1 MNELPVPKNNLQV
14 LADEFLQYLLVE
26 KSLSVLTIRN
36 YRHYIHRFIAWM
48 TEKSVPLLP
57 SSINLEL
64 IGQFRVYLANYLC
77 KNNAPIKK
85 ATQTYHVIALR
96 SFLRY
101 LNTRRDINTLNPD
114 KIDLPK
120 SDSRIVE
127 FLSPEQIGRLLNAPQ
142 ISDVI
147 GLRDRTILEVLFST
161 GLRVSELA
169 KLNRD
174 QINLERQEFGVKGK
188 GNKIRVVFLSDSACE
203 WLKRYLDKREDTY
216 KPLFIHYSGIRSE
229 IRNGEKMRLT
239 SRSVE
244 RIVKK
249 YSKKAGL
256 PIDAHPH
263 TLRHSFATDL
273 LIGGA
278 DLRSVQ
284 EMLGHESI
292 RTTQVY
298 THVTNKHLKEVYQK
312 YHSRK

>member
-1 MNELPVPKNNLQV
+1 MNVTSSPDLRRLV
-14 LADEFLQYLLVE
+14 DDFLEYLVVE
-26 KSLSVLTIRN
+26 KSLSVLTVRN
-36 YRHYIHRFIAWM
+36 YRHYLMRFLSWM
-48 TEKSVPLLP
+48 EENSVLLSP
-57 SSINLEL
+57 SNIDLEL
-64 IGQFRVYLANYLC
+64 VGSFRLFLANYRD
-77 KNNAPIKK
+77 KNGSPLGK

-101 LNTRRDINTLNPD
+101 LVIRRDLTVLNPD

-120 SDSRIVE
+120 TESRVIE
-127 FLSPEQIGRLLNAPQ
+127 FLNAEQLTRLLNSPE
-142 ISDVI
+142 ISNEI
-147 GLRDRTILEVLFST
+147 GLRDKVILELFFST
-161 GLRVSELA
+161 GLRVSELT

-174 QINLERQEFGVKGK
+174 QINLETQEFSVKGK
-188 GNKIRVVFLSDSACE
+188 GNKIRLVFISDIASE
-203 WLKRYLDKREDTY
+203 WLKRYMAVRKDDYR
-216 KPLFIHYSGIRSE
+216 PLFIRYSRDRSE
-229 IRNGEKMRLT
+229 LRQGEKMRLT
-239 SRSVE
+239 PRSVE

-256 PIDAHPH
+256 PFDAHPH

-273 LIGGA
+273 LIQGA

-298 THVTNKHLKEVYQK
+298 THVTNKHLKEVYKK

>member
-1 MNELPVPKNNLQV
+1 MNVTSSPDLRRLV
-14 LADEFLQYLLVE
+14 DDFLEYLVVE
-26 KSLSVLTIRN
+26 KSLSVLTVRN
-36 YRHYIHRFIAWM
+36 YRHYLMRFLSWM
-48 TEKSVPLLP
+48 EENSVPLSP
-57 SSINLEL
+57 SNIDLEL
-64 IGQFRVYLANYLC
+64 VGRFRLFLANYRD
-77 KNNAPIKK
+77 KNGSLLKK

-101 LNTRRDINTLNPD
+101 LGTRRDMPVLNPD

-120 SDSRIVE
+120 TESRVIE
-127 FLSPEQIGRLLNAPQ
+127 FLNAEQLTRLLNSPE
-142 ISDVI
+142 ISNEI
-147 GLRDRTILEVLFST
+147 GLRDKVILELFFST
-161 GLRVSELA
+161 GLRVSELT

-174 QINLERQEFGVKGK
+174 QINLETQEFSVKGK
-188 GNKIRVVFLSDSACE
+188 GNKIRLVFISDTASE
-203 WLKRYLDKREDTY
+203 WLKRYMAVRKDDYR
-216 KPLFIHYSGIRSE
+216 PLFIRYSRDRSE
-229 IRNGEKMRLT
+229 LRQGEKMRLT
-239 SRSVE
+239 PRSVE

-256 PIDAHPH
+256 PFDAHPH

-273 LIGGA
+273 LIQGA

-298 THVTNKHLKEVYQK
+298 THVTNKHLKEVYKK

>member
-1 MNELPVPKNNLQV
+1 MNMVSANTNLN
-14 LADEFLQYLLVE
+14 LLIEDFLGYLLVA
-26 KSLSVLTIRN
+26 KSLSQLTVRD
-36 YRHYIHRFIAWM
+36 YRLYLKRFEQWLEENSIQ
-48 TEKSVPLLP
+48 P
-57 SSINLEL
+57 SPENITLDVVHK
-64 IGQFRVYLANYLC
+64 FRMYLACYV
-77 KNNAPIKK
+77 NNNGLSLKK
-85 ATQTYHVIALR
+85 VTQNYHVIALR

-101 LNTRRDINTLNPD
+101 LIAQRDMDTLNPD

-120 SDSRIVE
+120 TEDRVVS
-127 FLSPEQIGRLLNAPQ
+127 FLNQEQLSLLLSSPQ
-142 ISDVI
+142 ISNEL
-147 GLRDRTILEVLFST
+147 GLRDKAIMELLFST
-161 GLRVSELA
+161 GLRVSELV

-188 GNKIRVVFLSDSACE
+188 GNKVRVVFLSDTASD
-203 WLKRYLDKREDTY
+203 WIKMYLAARKDNFA
-216 KPLFIHYSGIRSE
+216 PLFIRYTRGKSLAKE
-229 IRNGEKMRLT
+229 GEKMRLT
-239 SRSVE
+239 ARSIQL
-244 RIVKK
+244 IVRK

-273 LIGGA
+273 LIQGA

>member
-1 MNELPVPKNNLQV
+1 MNLTSLVT
-14 LADEFLQYLLVE
+14 DFLGYLLVE
-26 KSLSVLTIRN
+26 KSLSQLTARN
-36 YRHYIHRFIAWM
+36 YRLYLTRFVQWLEDNSIRPLPQNITLDTVHKYRMFLASYVN
-48 TEKSVPLLP
+48 KSGIPLGKL
-57 SSINLEL
+57 
-64 IGQFRVYLANYLC
+64 
-77 KNNAPIKK
+77 
-85 ATQTYHVIALR
+85 TQNYHVVALR

-101 LNTRRDINTLNPD
+101 LISQRDVDTLNPD

-120 SDSRIVE
+120 VE
-127 FLSPEQIGRLLNAPQ
+127 DRVVSFLDTGQISRLLASPQ
-142 ISDVI
+142 ISGEL
-147 GLRDRTILEVLFST
+147 GLRDRAILELLFST
-161 GLRVSELA
+161 GLRVSELV

-174 QINLERQEFGVKGK
+174 QVNLERQEFGVKGK
-188 GNKIRVVFLSDSACE
+188 GNKVRVVFLSDTAAD
-203 WLKRYLDKREDTY
+203 WIKRYLTVRKDNF
-216 KPLFIHYSGIRSE
+216 KPLFIRYTRERSE
-229 IRNGEKMRLT
+229 EKEGEKMRLT
-239 SRSVE
+239 ARSIQL
-244 RIVKK
+244 IVKK

-298 THVTNKHLKEVYQK
+298 THVTNKHLKEVYDK

>member
-1 MNELPVPKNNLQV
+1 MNVSNDSGLRRLV
-14 LADEFLQYLLVE
+14 DDFLEHLVVE
-26 KSLSVLTIRN
+26 KSLSVLTVRN
-36 YRHYIHRFIAWM
+36 YRHYLTRFLTWM
-48 TEKSVPLLP
+48 EDNAIPLSPLKIDLDMV
-57 SSINLEL
+57 SR
-64 IGQFRVYLANYLC
+64 FRLYLANL
-77 KNNAPIKK
+77 KDRDGSPIKK

-101 LNTRRDINTLNPD
+101 LITRRDLPVLNPD

-120 SDSRIVE
+120 TESRVIE
-127 FLSPEQIGRLLNAPQ
+127 FLNAEQLARLLNSPQ
-142 ISDVI
+142 ISDEI
-147 GLRDRTILEVLFST
+147 GLRDKVILELFFST
-161 GLRVSELA
+161 GLRVSELT

-174 QINLERQEFGVKGK
+174 QINLDTQEFSIKGK
-188 GNKIRVVFLSDSACE
+188 GNKVRLVFISDIAAS
-203 WLKRYLDKREDTY
+203 WLKRYLSVRKDDYR
-216 KPLFIHYSGIRSE
+216 PLFIRYSRDRSE
-229 IRNGEKMRLT
+229 IKQGEKMRLT
-239 SRSVE
+239 PRSVE

-256 PIDAHPH
+256 PFDAHPH

-273 LIGGA
+273 LIQGA

-298 THVTNKHLKEVYQK
+298 THVTNKHLKEVYRK

>member
-1 MNELPVPKNNLQV
+1 MNRSNIVPNDLHV

-36 YRHYIHRFIAWM
+36 YKHYINRFLAWM
-48 TEKSVPLLP
+48 AEKEIPPLP
-57 SSINLEL
+57 SSINLEV
-64 IGQFRVYLANYLC
+64 IGQFRVYLANFLG
-77 KNNAPIKK
+77 NNKTPIKK
-85 ATQTYHVIALR
+85 ATQTYHIIALR

-101 LNTRRDINTLNPD
+101 LNTRRDIATLNPD

-127 FLSPEQIGRLLNAPQ
+127 FLSHEQIGRLLDAPQ
-142 ISDVI
+142 MSNVI
-147 GLRDRTILEVLFST
+147 GLRDRTILELLFST

-169 KLNRD
+169 RLNRD

-188 GNKIRVVFLSDSACE
+188 GNKVRVVFLSDSACE
-203 WLKRYLDKREDTY
+203 WLQRYLDKRDDTY
-216 KPLFIHYSGIRSE
+216 KPLFIRYSGMRSE
-229 IRNGEKMRLT
+229 LRNGEKMRLT

>member
-1 MNELPVPKNNLQV
+1 MNVSSSSDLRRLV
-14 LADEFLQYLLVE
+14 DDFLEYLVVE
-26 KSLSVLTIRN
+26 KSLSVLTVRN
-36 YRHYIHRFIAWM
+36 YRHYLTRLLSWM
-48 TEKSVPLLP
+48 EDNSVPL
-57 SSINLEL
+57 SCSNIDLEL
-64 IGQFRVYLANYLC
+64 TGRFRLFLANYRD
-77 KNNAPIKK
+77 KNGATLKK

-101 LNTRRDINTLNPD
+101 LATRRDLPVLNPD

-120 SDSRIVE
+120 AESRVIE
-127 FLSPEQIGRLLNAPQ
+127 FLNADQLARLLNSPQ
-142 ISDVI
+142 ISDEM
-147 GLRDRTILEVLFST
+147 GLRDKVILELFFST
-161 GLRVSELA
+161 GLRVSELT

-174 QINLERQEFGVKGK
+174 QINLETQEFSVKGK
-188 GNKIRVVFLSDSACE
+188 GNKIRLVFISDTAAE
-203 WLKRYLDKREDTY
+203 WLRRYLAVRKDDYR
-216 KPLFIHYSGIRSE
+216 PLFIRYSRDRSE
-229 IRNGEKMRLT
+229 LRQGEKMRLT
-239 SRSVE
+239 PRSVE

-256 PIDAHPH
+256 PFDAHPH

-273 LIGGA
+273 LIQGA

-298 THVTNKHLKEVYQK
+298 THVTNKHLKEVYRK

>member
-1 MNELPVPKNNLQV
+1 MKVSNDSDLHRLV
-14 LADEFLQYLLVE
+14 DDFLGHLVVE
-26 KSLSVLTIRN
+26 KSLSVLTVRN
-36 YRHYIHRFIAWM
+36 YRHYLTRFLAWM
-48 TEKSVPLLP
+48 EENSIPLSPLKIDLDMV
-57 SSINLEL
+57 SR
-64 IGQFRVYLANYLC
+64 FRLYLANL
-77 KNNAPIKK
+77 KDRDGSPIKK

-101 LNTRRDINTLNPD
+101 LITRRDLPVLNPD

-120 SDSRIVE
+120 TESRVIE
-127 FLSPEQIGRLLNAPQ
+127 FLNAEQLARLLNSPQ
-142 ISDVI
+142 ISDEI
-147 GLRDRTILEVLFST
+147 GLRDKVILELFFST
-161 GLRVSELA
+161 GLRVSELT

-174 QINLERQEFGVKGK
+174 QINLDTQEFSIKGK
-188 GNKIRVVFLSDSACE
+188 GNKVRLVFISDTAAS
-203 WLKRYLDKREDTY
+203 WLKRYLAARKDDYR
-216 KPLFIHYSGIRSE
+216 PLFIRYSRDRSE
-229 IRNGEKMRLT
+229 IKQGEKMRLT
-239 SRSVE
+239 PRSVE

-256 PIDAHPH
+256 PFDAHPH

-273 LIGGA
+273 LIQGA

-298 THVTNKHLKEVYQK
+298 THVTNKHLKEVYRK